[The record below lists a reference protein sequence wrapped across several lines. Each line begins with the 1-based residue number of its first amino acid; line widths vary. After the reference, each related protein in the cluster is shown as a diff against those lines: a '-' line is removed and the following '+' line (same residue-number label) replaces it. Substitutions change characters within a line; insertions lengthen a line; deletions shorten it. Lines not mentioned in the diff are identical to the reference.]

1 MIAYQ
6 YSNIFGYRK
15 YRPHYI
21 LEDFCKKYYD
31 NEVYN
36 ILIQKE
42 YEIKEYINN
51 KLKPYIELYNA
62 EGTIKLMKDQIN
74 KLAEYYAGKYFD
86 TIIEPN
92 GEMKYPDYIINI
104 GKYKDVY
111 VDAKCVAYISRKYN
125 DTDNPLVIY
134 NNKCGQVYLAA
145 KNILE
150 HYQGLDNKFY
160 KSFVLYM
167 YYNENGYIEDVLFV
181 PTIYAIQLKKY
192 DWDNLSSFEF
202 QLCAAQNGNIV
213 LSMPTFLKKNG
224 MLTLEEKELAIATAA
239 YNYIQK
245 HQEEF
250 NKI

>member
-1 MIAYQ
+1 MTYQ
-6 YSNIFGYRK
+6 YSNIFGDRK

-21 LEDFCKKYYD
+21 LEDFCNKYYD
-31 NEVYN
+31 NEVYKD
-36 ILIQKE
+36 LIRWEYQIKDELNYRLEPFINLYKE
-42 YEIKEYINN
+42 NDCSDVLLN
-51 KLKPYIELYNA
+51 DLPR
-62 EGTIKLMKDQIN
+62 
-74 KLAEYYAGKYFD
+74 LAEKFAGDFFE
-86 TIIEPN
+86 TELEPN
-92 GEMKYPDYIINI
+92 GKMRYPDYIIDINDFKNI
-104 GKYKDVY
+104 Y

-125 DTDNPLVIY
+125 NTDNPLVIY

-167 YYNENGYIEDVLFV
+167 YYNEDGYIEDVLFV

-213 LSMPTFLKKNG
+213 LSMPTFLKKTG
-224 MLTLEEKELAIATAA
+224 MLSLEEKELAIATAT